1 MYATIGYI
9 VPEYYKFPGY
19 RGAMDDDNVH
29 GVAPWATG
37 EPWHLKYPAF
47 HAGMCAR
54 ELCPCFD
61 NRFVQGFR
69 IAHLQTCELVLFF
82 DALDARLIHALFGEC
97 PFAAGFR
104 SFLLMLFASAVLL
117 LEGRNVIL
125 SPLGSNP
132 GRLTD
137 SPLAGALVSLGVCAM
152 GILNVPVW
160 STVTFFS
167 GACTMVFSFSWFDP

>member
-1 MYATIGYI
+1 MDISWSACQSPAVSGVLWMTSTSTALHLGQLANLGILSI
-9 VPEYYKFPGY
+9 LHSMRACVPES
-19 RGAMDDDNVH
+19 
-29 GVAPWATG
+29 
-37 EPWHLKYPAF
+37 
-47 HAGMCAR
+47 CAR
-54 ELCPCFD
+54 VWQQIRA
-61 NRFVQGFR
+61 RFPYSTFTKLR
-69 IAHLQTCELVLFF
+69 IGSVFY
-82 DALDARLIHALFGEC
+82 ALDARLIHALFGEC